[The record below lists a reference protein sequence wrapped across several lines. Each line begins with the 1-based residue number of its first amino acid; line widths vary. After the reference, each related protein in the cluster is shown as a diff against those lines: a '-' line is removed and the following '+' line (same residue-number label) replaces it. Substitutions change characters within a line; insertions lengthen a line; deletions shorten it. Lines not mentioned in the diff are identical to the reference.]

1 MCDLVVV
8 EIFEEE
14 EEEEEEEVAAIL
26 QKIVQIAELGQAY

>member
-8 EIFEEE
+8 EIFE

-26 QKIVQIAELGQAY
+26 QKIVQIVEVGQAH

>member
-14 EEEEEEEVAAIL
+14 EEEEEEVAAIL
-26 QKIVQIAELGQAY
+26 QKIVQTAELGQA

>member
-8 EIFEEE
+8 EIFEE